1 MATLLNTIIND
12 TGYLQLPQGTTLQR
26 PTLASQITLAGMPT
40 TLATSYN
47 GQPLTINGGALGGTN
62 AAWSSYS
69 NLPDYL
75 IGIATTTSINNTDGS
90 SWTLPACRAYMLRD
104 PNWNAVDTTGW
115 TLIFGETGKNYG
127 ISSNVSVYYRDFAAG
142 SYSFDNNSAM
152 YMFTYPPTGTA
163 GQGKIRWNTDT
174 RQIEFYAPGLTQ
186 KAGPIG
192 WQAMTLPFLVRQII
206 TTGFVL
212 GGYKDSVAW
221 ANVNKTVASTDT
233 TTSLGDLL
241 SRTFNY
247 KGGACGTRMAYAFGA
262 GNAHATSSNLSTG
275 FNMVTEAGVTI
286 ASRSNMANSRG
297 HFNAAFKETLTAWV
311 TGGQDGAGSA
321 NVEEFDLISE
331 TFTTLVSATAASGS
345 ATGVNGESNGASG
358 QGPWAMSHETFGIF
372 YSGEAGTNVQK
383 NFTFATRT
391 FSTRSGTHP
400 GNHYQQKSIQSKYTN
415 CYAGN
420 EGSWNGGYG
429 YRRTNMITNTSTN
442 PTPTI
447 TKALANSGEENY
459 TMGQDWQYTLG
470 EYNGAQNNN
479 AAKFTYATETQVT
492 GGATMQPKGT
502 TGTTTIGGRSSAVC
516 AWRA

>member
-1 MATLLNTIIND
+1 
-12 TGYLQLPQGTTLQR
+12 
-26 PTLASQITLAGMPT
+26 MPT
-40 TLATSYN
+40 ALATGYN
-47 GQPLTINGGALGGTN
+47 GQALSINGGALGGTN
-62 AAWSSYS
+62 TGWNNYQ

-104 PNWNAVDTTGW
+104 PTWNAVDTTGW
-115 TLIFGETGKNYG
+115 TLIYGETGKNYG
-127 ISSNVSVYYRDFAAG
+127 VSASVTVYFRDFAAG
-142 SYSFDNNSAM
+142 SYTFDNNSAM

-174 RQIEFYAPGLTQ
+174 RQIEFYAPGLTRA
-186 KAGPIG
+186 AGPIG

-221 ANVNKTVASTDT
+221 SNVNKVIASTDT

-241 SRTFNY
+241 SRSFNY
-247 KGGACGTRMAYAFGA
+247 KGGACGTRMAYAFAA
-262 GNAHATSSNLSTG
+262 GNAHATASNLSTG
-275 FNMVTEAGVTI
+275 FNMVTEAGLTI

-297 HFNAAFKETLTAWV
+297 HFNAAFKETQTAWV

-331 TFTTLVSATAASGS
+331 TFTTLTSATAASGS
-345 ATGVNGESNGASG
+345 ATGINGEANGASG

-372 YSGEAGTNVQK
+372 YSGEAGLNVQK

-415 CYAGN
+415 GYAGN
-420 EGSWNGGYG
+420 EGSWNGGTQF
-429 YRRTNMITNTSTN
+429 RRTNFFTNTTAN
-442 PTPTI
+442 PGTI
-447 TKALANSGEENY
+447 AKSLSGSGEENY

-502 TGTTTIGGRSSAVC
+502 TGTTTINGRSSAVC